1 MIEVEGLSKRYGP
14 NKAVDDISFQVRKG
28 EVVGLLGPNGAG
40 KTTTMKILTCYISA
54 TAGRAA
60 VGGFDTFDE
69 PLKVREQIGYLPENC
84 PVYQDSDVTGYLG
97 FCADVRGIGAKGRKA
112 AIDRVI
118 SDCAL
123 EAVRFKTIGHL
134 SKGYRQRVGLAQ
146 ALLHNPPVLIL
157 DEPTSGL
164 DPNQIRDIL
173 KLITNLGQERTVIH
187 STHILSEVEA
197 TSDRVLIIN
206 RGRIVAQGT
215 PRELIARGS
224 GTVVYLTVRGA
235 EAAHAA
241 EVLAALQAAPF
252 ATGAEIVSGVGSA
265 AVASGAVRLAVQG
278 RDGAD
283 VSAEVFRF
291 AVEKGWTLSEL
302 RAEGA
307 RLEEVFANL
316 TKGSAAGFAT
326 DATDAAPVAAASQD
340 QQGGEA

>member
-1 MIEVEGLSKRYGP
+1 MIEVEGLTKRYGSHV
-14 NKAVDDISFQVRKG
+14 AVDDISFQIRKG

-40 KTTTMKILTCYISA
+40 KTTTMKMLTCFISA

-60 VGGFDTFDE
+60 VGGFDTFDQ
-69 PLKVREQIGYLPENC
+69 PLQVREQIGYLPENC
-84 PVYQDSDVTGYLG
+84 PVYQDSDVTTYLA
-97 FCADVRGIGAKGRKA
+97 FCADVRGIGAKQRKA

-224 GTVVYLTVRGA
+224 GPVVYLTVRDTEAASALATVAAASFVETA
-235 EAAHAA
+235 EAVNAA
-241 EVLAALQAAPF
+241 NTPA
-252 ATGAEIVSGVGSA
+252 
-265 AVASGAVRLAVQG
+265 GAVRLAVHG

-283 VSAEVFRF
+283 IAPELFRF
-291 AVEKGWTLSEL
+291 AVEMGWTLSEL
-302 RAEGA
+302 RTETA
-307 RLEEVFANL
+307 RLEEIFANL
-316 TKGSAAGFAT
+316 TKVGKASKGASASAPLSGRDQVA
-326 DATDAAPVAAASQD
+326 DDAAPSIQE
-340 QQGGEA
+340 GGPA